1 MEVDVAGNLKKVL
14 ADLPEGVRLVA
25 ISKFHP
31 KEYIEAAYNV
41 GQRVF
46 GESHEQEIKEKV
58 EQLPKD
64 IEWHF
69 IGHLQTNKLKL
80 VLPYATLVE
89 SVDTLRLLVS
99 IERWGAEN
107 ARTVSVLLEQ
117 HISQDATK
125 QGFTEAEILMVLT
138 QAVRGAFPHI
148 RFCGLMG
155 MATLTDDSGVIH
167 GDFSQLAETFAK
179 AHSMLPELTEFKEL
193 SMGMSDDW
201 PLALEHGSTLVRI
214 GTAIFGPREY

>member
-1 MEVDVAGNLKKVL
+1 MIAENLLNIKSK
-14 ADLPEGVRLVA
+14 LPSGTRLVA
-25 ISKFHP
+25 VSKFHP
-31 KEYIEAAYNV
+31 VEKLQEAYDA
-41 GQRVF
+41 GQRLF
-46 GESHEQEIKEKV
+46 AESRPQEMAAKV
-58 EQLPKD
+58 PQMPAD
-64 IEWHF
+64 VQWHF

-167 GDFSQLAETFAK
+167 GDFSRLAETFAK

>member
-1 MEVDVAGNLKKVL
+1 MIAENLLNIKSK
-14 ADLPEGVRLVA
+14 LPSGTRLVA
-25 ISKFHP
+25 VSKFHP
-31 KEYIEAAYNV
+31 VEKLQEAYDA
-41 GQRVF
+41 GQRLF
-46 GESHEQEIKEKV
+46 AESRPQEMAAKV
-58 EQLPKD
+58 PQMPAD
-64 IEWHF
+64 VQWHF

-107 ARTVSVLLEQ
+107 ERTVSVLLEQ

-167 GDFSQLAETFAK
+167 GDFSRLAETFAK

>member
-1 MEVDVAGNLKKVL
+1 MIAENLLNIKSK
-14 ADLPEGVRLVA
+14 LPSGTRLVA
-25 ISKFHP
+25 VSKFHP
-31 KEYIEAAYNV
+31 VEKLQEAYDA
-41 GQRVF
+41 GQRLF
-46 GESHEQEIKEKV
+46 AESRPQEMAAKV
-58 EQLPKD
+58 PQMPSD
-64 IEWHF
+64 VQWHF

-155 MATLTDDSGVIH
+155 MATLTDDPGVIH

>member
-1 MEVDVAGNLKKVL
+1 MIAENLLNIKSK
-14 ADLPEGVRLVA
+14 LPSGTRLVA
-25 ISKFHP
+25 VSKFHP
-31 KEYIEAAYNV
+31 VEKLQEAYDA
-41 GQRVF
+41 GQRLF
-46 GESHEQEIKEKV
+46 AESRPQEMAAKV
-58 EQLPKD
+58 PQMPAD
-64 IEWHF
+64 VQWHF

-107 ARTVSVLLEQ
+107 ERTVSVLLEQ

-167 GDFSQLAETFAK
+167 GDFSRLAETFAK
-179 AHSMLPELTEFKEL
+179 AHSM
-193 SMGMSDDW
+193 
-201 PLALEHGSTLVRI
+201 
-214 GTAIFGPREY
+214 

>member
-1 MEVDVAGNLKKVL
+1 MIAQNLMEIKGK
-14 ADLPEGVRLVA
+14 LPSGVRLAAV
-25 ISKFHP
+25 SKFHP
-31 KEYIEAAYNV
+31 VDCLMQAYDA

-46 GESHEQEIKEKV
+46 AESRPQELAEKV
-58 EQLPKD
+58 PQMPD
-64 IEWHF
+64 DVEWHF

-89 SVDTLRLLVS
+89 SVDSLRLLVS

-107 ARTVSVLLEQ
+107 DRTVAVLLEQ
-117 HISQDATK
+117 HVSQDATK
-125 QGFTEAEILMVLT
+125 QGFTETEILKVLT
-138 QAVRGAFPHI
+138 QASKGAFPHV

-155 MATLTDDSGVIH
+155 MATLTEDPEIIH
-167 GDFSQLAETFAK
+167 GDFTRLSETFAK
-179 AHSMLPELTEFKEL
+179 VRAELPQLTDFKEL

>member
-1 MEVDVAGNLKKVL
+1 MIAENLLNIKSK
-14 ADLPEGVRLVA
+14 LPSGTRLVA
-25 ISKFHP
+25 VSKFHP
-31 KEYIEAAYNV
+31 VEKLQEAYDA
-41 GQRVF
+41 GQRLF
-46 GESHEQEIKEKV
+46 AESRPQEMAAKV
-58 EQLPKD
+58 PQMPAD
-64 IEWHF
+64 VQWHF

-107 ARTVSVLLEQ
+107 ERTVSVLLEQ

-214 GTAIFGPREY
+214 GTAIFGPRDY

>member
-1 MEVDVAGNLKKVL
+1 MIAENLLNIKSK
-14 ADLPEGVRLVA
+14 LPSGTRLVA
-25 ISKFHP
+25 VSKFHP
-31 KEYIEAAYNV
+31 VEKLQEAYDA
-41 GQRVF
+41 GQRLF
-46 GESHEQEIKEKV
+46 AESRPQEMAAKV
-58 EQLPKD
+58 PQMPAYVQ
-64 IEWHF
+64 WHF

-107 ARTVSVLLEQ
+107 ERTVSVLLEQ

-167 GDFSQLAETFAK
+167 GDFSRLAETFAK

>member
-1 MEVDVAGNLKKVL
+1 MIAENLLNIKSK
-14 ADLPEGVRLVA
+14 LPSGTRLVA
-25 ISKFHP
+25 VSKFHP
-31 KEYIEAAYNV
+31 VEKLQEAYDA
-41 GQRVF
+41 GQRLF
-46 GESHEQEIKEKV
+46 AESRPQEMAAKV
-58 EQLPKD
+58 PQMPSD
-64 IEWHF
+64 VQWHF

-107 ARTVSVLLEQ
+107 ERTVSVLLEQ

-167 GDFSQLAETFAK
+167 GDFSRLAETFAK

>member
-1 MEVDVAGNLKKVL
+1 MIAENLLNIKSK
-14 ADLPEGVRLVA
+14 LPSGTRLVA
-25 ISKFHP
+25 VSKFHP
-31 KEYIEAAYNV
+31 LEKLQEAYDA
-41 GQRVF
+41 GQRLF
-46 GESHEQEIKEKV
+46 AESRPQEMAAKV
-58 EQLPKD
+58 PQMPSD
-64 IEWHF
+64 VQWHF

-99 IERWGAEN
+99 IERWGVEN

-138 QAVRGAFPHI
+138 QAARGSFPHI
-148 RFCGLMG
+148 RFCGL
-155 MATLTDDSGVIH
+155 I
-167 GDFSQLAETFAK
+167 GDFSRLAETFAK
-179 AHSMLPELTEFKEL
+179 AHSMFPELTEFKEL

>member
-1 MEVDVAGNLKKVL
+1 MIAENLLNIKSK
-14 ADLPEGVRLVA
+14 LPSGTRLVA
-25 ISKFHP
+25 VSKFHP
-31 KEYIEAAYNV
+31 VEKLQEAYDA
-41 GQRVF
+41 GQRLF
-46 GESHEQEIKEKV
+46 AESRPQEMAAKV
-58 EQLPKD
+58 PQMPSD
-64 IEWHF
+64 VQWHF

-107 ARTVSVLLEQ
+107 SRTVSVLLEQ

-138 QAVRGAFPHI
+138 QAARGSFPHI

-155 MATLTDDSGVIH
+155 MATLTDDPGVIH
-167 GDFSQLAETFAK
+167 GDFSRLAETFAK
-179 AHSMLPELTEFKEL
+179 AHSMFPELTEFKEL

>member
-1 MEVDVAGNLKKVL
+1 MIAENLLNIKSK
-14 ADLPEGVRLVA
+14 LPSGTRLVA
-25 ISKFHP
+25 VSKFHP
-31 KEYIEAAYNV
+31 VEKLQEAYDA
-41 GQRVF
+41 GQRLF
-46 GESHEQEIKEKV
+46 AESRPQEMAAKV
-58 EQLPKD
+58 PQMPAD
-64 IEWHF
+64 VQWHF

-107 ARTVSVLLEQ
+107 ERTVSVLLEQ

-167 GDFSQLAETFAK
+167 GDFSRLAETFAK
-179 AHSMLPELTEFKEL
+179 AHSMFPELTEFKEL

>member
-1 MEVDVAGNLKKVL
+1 MIAENLLNIKSK
-14 ADLPEGVRLVA
+14 LPSGTRLVA
-25 ISKFHP
+25 VSKFHP
-31 KEYIEAAYNV
+31 VEKLQEAYDA
-41 GQRVF
+41 GQRLF
-46 GESHEQEIKEKV
+46 AESRPQEMAAKV
-58 EQLPKD
+58 PQMPAD
-64 IEWHF
+64 VQWHF

-107 ARTVSVLLEQ
+107 ERTVSVLLEQ